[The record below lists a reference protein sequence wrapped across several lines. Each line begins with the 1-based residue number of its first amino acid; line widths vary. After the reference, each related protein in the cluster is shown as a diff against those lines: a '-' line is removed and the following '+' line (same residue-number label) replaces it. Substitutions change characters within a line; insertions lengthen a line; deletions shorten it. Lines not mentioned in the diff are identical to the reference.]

1 MDTESGAEEFV
12 LLVRGR
18 WVSCI
23 QRNDGQSGY
32 SRDNYNVVEFEKV
45 GWKLVKVYLYPNDV
59 GQWYSCGVYTEI
71 GYHEQRLTALERLS
85 VRCYVG
91 HYWDIPF

>member
-1 MDTESGAEEFV
+1 MGTESGAEEFV
-12 LLVRGR
+12 LLVQGR
-18 WVSCI
+18 WVTCI

-32 SRDNYNVVEFEKV
+32 SRDNYNVVEFEKA
-45 GWKLVKVYLYPNDV
+45 GWKLVKAYLYLSECDL
-59 GQWYSCGVYTEI
+59 WDSLAIFTEI

-91 HYWDIPF
+91 SYWSFPF